1 VTEEAKEGSAIVKG
15 GGGKRNRK
23 KNKQGKGEQLQ
34 VPLGVTESTESPSK
48 VEREESK
55 EKRQEGNKKR
65 DG

>member
-1 VTEEAKEGSAIVKG
+1 VTEETKEGGGTVVKG
-15 GGGKRNRK
+15 KKNRK

-55 EKRQEGNKKR
+55 EKR
-65 DG
+65 